1 MAMPLTPESAAGIS
15 EGNKQQ
21 GRNVFRFQRNPVNKR
36 FGLWSFACALMLLA
50 TTHAWAA
57 GAETELVYAGYG
69 GTLAQALK
77 STVIAAFEK
86 QYGVKVV
93 FLTGETVNMIARIK
107 AQAAHPQIDVVAGTD
122 ASHAIGVREGLFA
135 KLDPKDFP
143 VFGDLYPFARYSNGI
158 GVMFGIQALG
168 LEYNT
173 KVFHEK
179 GWAPPASWY
188 DLWDPKY
195 QGHVV
200 QYNLP
205 SGYAATFLGL
215 LAVLQGGSPSN
226 LAPAWAKLPGLVPNA
241 LAFVGPAAQLDT
253 LFATGGGWL
262 SYNGSGRIAALAAT
276 GVPVAMAIPKE
287 GGVLNPNPVDIVKGA
302 PHPML
307 ARAFVN
313 FMLRP
318 DSQAEIARGMLL
330 GPVNRKVTLD
340 AGTAA
345 KVPYGADA
353 VGKLRQIDNA
363 PINDNINALV
373 QKWDE
378 MIARK

>member
-1 MAMPLTPESAAGIS
+1 MLRNRTKFIVFCLIISLIIIDRAWSAD
-15 EGNKQQ
+15 
-21 GRNVFRFQRNPVNKR
+21 
-36 FGLWSFACALMLLA
+36 
-50 TTHAWAA
+50 
-57 GAETELVYAGYG
+57 AEKELVYAGYG

-122 ASHAIGVREGLFA
+122 ASHAIGVKEGLFA
-135 KLDPKDFP
+135 KMDPKDFSN
-143 VFGDLYPFARYSNGI
+143 FADLYPFARYTDGI

-168 LEYNT
+168 LEYDAN
-173 KVFHEK
+173 VFKAK
-179 GWAPPASWY
+179 GWAPPSSWY
-188 DLWDPKY
+188 DLWDSKY
-195 QGHVV
+195 KGHVV

-205 SGYAATFLGL
+205 SGYAITFLGL
-215 LAVLQGGSPSN
+215 LAVLQGGSPAN
-226 LAPAWAKLPGLVPNA
+226 LDPAWAKLPGLVPNA
-241 LAFVGPAAQLDT
+241 LAFVDPSAQLDT
-253 LFATGGGWL
+253 LFATGGAWL
-262 SYNGSGRIAALAAT
+262 AYNGSGRIAALAAT

-307 ARAFVN
+307 AREFVN

-318 DSQAEIARGMLL
+318 DSQVAIAKGMLM
-330 GPVNRKVTLD
+330 GPVNRKAVLD
-340 AGTAA
+340 PETAA
-345 KVPYGADA
+345 KVPYGPDA
-353 VGKLRQIDNA
+353 LAKLRQIDDA
-363 PINDNINALV
+363 PINDRIGALV
-373 QKWDE
+373 EKWDE

>member
-1 MAMPLTPESAAGIS
+1 
-15 EGNKQQ
+15 
-21 GRNVFRFQRNPVNKR
+21 VFRVRRGIAAWFLAFTLIAITRA
-36 FGLWSFACALMLLA
+36 WS
-50 TTHAWAA
+50 A
-57 GAETELVYAGYG
+57 GPETELVYAGYG
-69 GTLAQALK
+69 GTLGQALK

-122 ASHAIGVREGLFA
+122 ASHAIGVREGLFE

-143 VFGDLYPFARYSNGI
+143 NFADLYPFARYPNGI

-168 LEYNT
+168 LEYDT
-173 KVFHEK
+173 KVFKEK
-179 GWAPPASWY
+179 GWAPPSSWY

-195 QGHVV
+195 KGHVV
-200 QYNLP
+200 EYNLP
-205 SGYAATFLGL
+205 AGYAVTFLGL
-215 LAVLQGGSPSN
+215 LSVLQGGSPAN
-226 LAPAWAKLPGLVPNA
+226 LDSAWAKLPGLVPNA
-241 LAFVGPAAQLDT
+241 LAFVDPAAQVDT
-253 LFATGGGWL
+253 LFATGDAWL

-276 GVPVAMAIPKE
+276 GVPVAIAIPKE

-318 DSQAEIARGMLL
+318 DSQAEIAKGMLL
-330 GPVNRKVTLD
+330 GPVNRKVKLD
-340 AGTAA
+340 PETAA
-345 KVPYGADA
+345 KVPYGADVIA
-353 VGKLRQIDNA
+353 KLRQIDDA
-363 PINDNINALV
+363 PINDSIGPLV
-373 QKWDE
+373 ERWDE